1 MFKKYDFVRVLGYP
15 DEKNNDLDRLVGK
28 EGMIIDVLEWA
39 DYPYEICFF
48 DKEAQEIS
56 MRYGILLWNEK
67 YIEDAKD
74 KNVAGAKR
82 EIRRL
87 RESLK
92 YNKTVD
98 GWKISEYLRRIERM
112 L

>member
-1 MFKKYDFVRVLGYP
+1 
-15 DEKNNDLDRLVGK
+15 
-28 EGMIIDVLEWA
+28 MIIDVFKGA

-48 DKEAQEIS
+48 DREAQEIS
-56 MRYGILLWNEK
+56 MWHGTLLWNEN
-67 YIEDAKD
+67 YIENVED

-82 EIRRL
+82 EISRL

-92 YNKTVD
+92 YSKTVD
-98 GWKISEYLRRIERM
+98 GWRIRECLRRIERM

>member
-15 DEKNNDLDRLVGK
+15 DEKNNDLDRLIGK
-28 EGMIIDVLEWA
+28 EGMIIDVFKGA

-48 DKEAQEIS
+48 DREAQEIS
-56 MRYGILLWNEK
+56 MWYGTLLWNEN
-67 YIEDAKD
+67 YIENVGD

-82 EIRRL
+82 EISRL

-92 YNKTVD
+92 HSKTVD
-98 GWKISEYLRRIERM
+98 GWRIREYLRRIERM